1 VWFAVCVVLS
11 RAPRLEVCRPP
22 GTAGTVVSRRI
33 AELAEAAAQS
43 AVMAAREVL
52 VELSKIARANMADF
66 VRAFF
71 SCDDPVV
78 AVDQLTPAQTA
89 ALAEVTVEQFTDG
102 RGERAR
108 EVRRIRFKLVS
119 KIDALELLGK
129 HHKLYIDRVE
139 HEYGGAGSGWDR
151 DSNPCR

>member
-1 VWFAVCVVLS
+1 
-11 RAPRLEVCRPP
+11 
-22 GTAGTVVSRRI
+22 
-33 AELAEAAAQS
+33 
-43 AVMAAREVL
+43 MAAREVL
-52 VELSKIARANMADF
+52 VELSRIARANMADF

-71 SCDDPVV
+71 GCDDPV
-78 AVDQLTPAQTA
+78 AAIDQLTPAQTA

-139 HEYGGAGSGWDR
+139 HVVRGCRPGRAPGGSDRAGEPGQRGRSPTGSRSASRRTWAP
-151 DSNPCR
+151 S